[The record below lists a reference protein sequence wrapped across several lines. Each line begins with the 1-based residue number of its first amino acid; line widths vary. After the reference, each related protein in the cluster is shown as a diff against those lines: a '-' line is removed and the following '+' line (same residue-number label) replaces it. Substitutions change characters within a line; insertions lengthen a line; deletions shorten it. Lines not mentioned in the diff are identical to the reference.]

1 MTVQVSV
8 LMGSSSDEAVMK
20 NAVETLR
27 GLGVETDMRVLSA
40 HRTPEALRDWVA
52 EGERRGVKVF
62 ICGAGGAAHLA
73 GAVAAL
79 TTRPVIGVPL
89 VSPNAVAG
97 GLDAL
102 LSTVQMPRGVPVA
115 TVAVGEA
122 GAANAGI
129 LAAEILATADDELAG
144 RLRMM
149 REGMAAKVLAG

>member
-1 MTVQVSV
+1 
-8 LMGSSSDEAVMK
+8 MGSTSDESVMK
-20 NAVETLR
+20 VAVETLR
-27 GLGVETDMRVLSA
+27 GLGVECEMRVLSA
-40 HRTPEALRDWVA
+40 HRTPDAVREWVREANK
-52 EGERRGVKVF
+52 RGVKVF

-79 TTRPVIGVPL
+79 TTSPVIGVPL
-89 VSPNAVAG
+89 VAPNAIAG

-102 LSTVQMPRGVPVA
+102 LSTVQMPRGIPVA

-129 LAAEILATADDELAG
+129 LAAEILATSDEELAG

>member
-1 MTVQVSV
+1 MTVSVSV

-20 NAVETLR
+20 VAVETMR
-27 GLGVETDMRVLSA
+27 GLGVECEMRVLSA
-40 HRTPEALRDWVA
+40 HRTPDALRDWVDEA
-52 EGERRGVKVF
+52 TKRGVKVF

-79 TTRPVIGVPL
+79 TTCPVIGVPL
-89 VSPNAVAG
+89 VAPNAVAG

-115 TVAVGEA
+115 TVAIGEA

-129 LAAEILATADDELAG
+129 LAAEILATGNDELTG
-144 RLRMM
+144 RLRML

>member
-1 MTVQVSV
+1 
-8 LMGSSSDEAVMK
+8 MK
-20 NAVETLR
+20 VAVETLR
-27 GLGVETDMRVLSA
+27 GLGVECEMRVLSA
-40 HRTPEALRDWVA
+40 HRTPDAVREWVREADK
-52 EGERRGVKVF
+52 RGVKVF

-79 TTRPVIGVPL
+79 TTSPVIGVPL
-89 VSPNAVAG
+89 VAPNAIAG

-102 LSTVQMPRGVPVA
+102 LSTVQMPRGIPVA

-129 LAAEILATADDELAG
+129 LAAEILATSDEELAG